1 MDVARKWV
9 IRVKVLVPIRLNWR
23 EEVLVWRLKRF
34 AGSLVRFFSIFF
46 FYFIPQRRMLRG
58 DVFFFWL
65 ALYRNR
71 KFEVQVGLSEVELTI
86 EIFVFIMLCYVF
98 TLHYRH

>member
-46 FYFIPQRRMLRG
+46 FLFYTTTPHAKRRC
-58 DVFFFWL
+58 FFFL
-65 ALYRNR
+65 
-71 KFEVQVGLSEVELTI
+71 VSVVSQ
-86 EIFVFIMLCYVF
+86 
-98 TLHYRH
+98 